1 MQSVVH
7 ETLARHH
14 SSSLVSEQSYT
25 PTDCFTTLPFPPGAY
40 EHLAVG
46 GWSLSAMPSVFRQA
60 AQIGATY
67 DEHQRHIM
75 QNRHQGLTKTYIF
88 FHHPTCTDS
97 DIVTLRRLHVAL
109 DYNYH
114 GMVWL
119 G

>member
-1 MQSVVH
+1 
-7 ETLARHH
+7 
-14 SSSLVSEQSYT
+14 
-25 PTDCFTTLPFPPGAY
+25 
-40 EHLAVG
+40 
-46 GWSLSAMPSVFRQA
+46 MPSVFRQA